1 MIVTTHH
8 TQRFDVPKIV
18 KACTLPITGNRVV
31 DLIITELAVFKV
43 SKSGGPLLLI
53 EKAPEVTV
61 DYIRQRTAADMIVS
75 DNLIDMLQ

>member
-1 MIVTTHH
+1 V
-8 TQRFDVPKIV
+8 
-18 KACTLPITGNRVV
+18 N
-31 DLIITELAVFKV
+31 LIITELAVFKV